1 MAAVFGRPI
10 TGERRMALIDKKD
23 AATRLARAIASDI
36 GLYHEQKIIEGIIKD
51 NLFELLKAEFS
62 EGRELYK
69 SRINRDVDPEC
80 NFFDR
85 AIVDVI
91 IKGKAHVKS
100 RIW

>member
-1 MAAVFGRPI
+1 
-10 TGERRMALIDKKD
+10 MALIDKKD
-23 AATRLARAIASDI
+23 AAMRLARAIASDI
-36 GLYHEQKIIEGIIKD
+36 GLYHEQKIVEGLVKD
-51 NLFELLKAEFS
+51 NLFDLMRAEFT

-69 SRINRDVDPEC
+69 SRISREVDPEC

-91 IKGKAHVKS
+91 IKGKGHIKS

>member
-1 MAAVFGRPI
+1 MTA
-10 TGERRMALIDKKD
+10 TKERLMALIDKKD
-23 AATRLARAIASDI
+23 AAMRLARAIASDI
-36 GLYHEQKIIEGIIKD
+36 GLYHEQKIVEGLIKD
-51 NLFELLKAEFS
+51 NLFDLMRAEFL

-69 SRINRDVDPEC
+69 SRIARDIDPEC

-91 IKGKAHVKS
+91 IKGKGHIKS